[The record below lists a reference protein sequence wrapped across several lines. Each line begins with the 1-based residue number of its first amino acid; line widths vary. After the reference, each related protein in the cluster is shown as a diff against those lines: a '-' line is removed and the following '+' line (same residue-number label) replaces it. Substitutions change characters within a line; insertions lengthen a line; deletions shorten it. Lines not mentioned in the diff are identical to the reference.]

1 MRVLSRSLL
10 KPSFCEVLLV
20 CGKDVSVRLTGTTK
34 EQTLHMVNECFGVG
48 VVSEPRMA
56 SAGVEPGTGSS
67 TD

>member
-20 CGKDVSVRLTGTTK
+20 CGKDVSVHLTGALIVLTI
-34 EQTLHMVNECFGVG
+34 QMINECFGIG
-48 VVSEPRMA
+48 VTSEPRMA